1 MIDFSKIRQ
10 TDEEVYDLIIEEYN
24 RQQNELELIASE
36 NRQSESVLLA
46 QASYH
51 TLKYAEGYPNK
62 RYYSGCEVI
71 DKTEQ
76 LAIDRC
82 CKLFNCKYANV
93 QPHSGAQANMTVQFA
108 ILQPGDTI
116 MGMSL
121 NSGGHLTHGAK
132 PTFSGKNYKSIQYEV
147 NPETYEIDYDEL
159 EEWISLYKPRL
170 FIAGAS
176 AYPREINFKKIRE
189 IIDKVNNKT
198 YNGIYNYY
206 ISSGAD
212 CYEDEFGNKIPFIE
226 IAKQDTEKVKTY
238 FMVDM
243 AHIAGLVAAGLH
255 QSPISYADVVT
266 STTHKTLRGP
276 RGGIILTNSEEMIRK
291 INKAVFPGIQ
301 GGPLENIIAAKA
313 VCFGEALKPEFK
325 EYMQKVVNN
334 CKALAD
340 SLINYNFN
348 VLTGG
353 TDNHLILLDLRNKG
367 ITGKELESRLEE
379 VGIIVN
385 KNAVPFDTENKATT
399 SGIRIGTAAVTSRG
413 LGLEEMRII
422 ASIIDECCHSDTF
435 EEMKE
440 QLKLTIKQICN
451 KFPLYKE
458 V

>member
-1 MIDFSKIRQ
+1 M
-10 TDEEVYDLIIEEYN
+10 
-24 RQQNELELIASE
+24 
-36 NRQSESVLLA
+36 
-46 QASYH
+46 
-51 TLKYAEGYPNK
+51 
-62 RYYSGCEVI
+62 
-71 DKTEQ
+71 
-76 LAIDRC
+76 
-82 CKLFNCKYANV
+82 
-93 QPHSGAQANMTVQFA
+93 
-108 ILQPGDTI
+108 
-116 MGMSL
+116 
-121 NSGGHLTHGAK
+121 HLTHGAK
-132 PTFSGKNYKSIQYEV
+132 PTFSGKTYKSIQYEV
-147 NPETYEIDYDEL
+147 NEETYEIDYDA
-159 EEWISLYKPRL
+159 IATMIRNNNPHL

-176 AYPREINFKKIRE
+176 AYPREIDFKKIRE
-189 IIDKVNNKT
+189 IIDNHNKHIYASLMRGYKDEPY
-198 YNGIYNYY
+198 YN
-206 ISSGAD
+206 D
-212 CYEDEFGNKIPFIE
+212 LEKDYERMKC
-226 IAKQDTEKVKTY
+226 Y

-243 AHIAGLVAAGLH
+243 AHIAGLVATGLH
-255 QSPISYADVVT
+255 QSPIPYADVVT

-276 RGGIILTNSEEMIRK
+276 RSGVILTNSEEMIK
-291 INKAVFPGIQ
+291 KVNKAVFPGIQ

-334 CKALAD
+334 CKALAN

-367 ITGKELESRLEE
+367 ITGKELEARLEE

-399 SGIRIGTAAVTSRG
+399 SGIRIGTAAITSRG
-413 LGLEEMRII
+413 LELEEMRII

-440 QLKLTIKQICN
+440 QLKLTVKQICS